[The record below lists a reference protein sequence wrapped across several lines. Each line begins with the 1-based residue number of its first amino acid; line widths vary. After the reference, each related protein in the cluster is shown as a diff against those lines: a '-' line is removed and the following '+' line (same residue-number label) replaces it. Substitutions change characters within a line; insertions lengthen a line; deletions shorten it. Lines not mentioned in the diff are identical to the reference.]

1 MKNTYTPLQKNIKDK
16 GPEQT
21 FFPPKKFLYK

>member
-1 MKNTYTPLQKNIKDK
+1 MKNSYTPLQKNMKDK

-21 FFPPKKFLYK
+21 FFFPKEVLL